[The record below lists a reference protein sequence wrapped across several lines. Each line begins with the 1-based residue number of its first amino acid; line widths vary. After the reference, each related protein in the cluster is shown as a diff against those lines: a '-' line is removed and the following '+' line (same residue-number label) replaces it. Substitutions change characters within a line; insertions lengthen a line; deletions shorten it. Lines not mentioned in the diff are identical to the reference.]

1 MATGSISQHDLA
13 ASSEADHITDVLQTS
28 CRRWKLLDLLLIF
41 SRTVLVGLLILGS
54 AFAIDHWAYLLLQ
67 DGSLGSIGRWVYFLL
82 LVIIYPPMSIFLI
95 ARSLKGRIN
104 PLFVAQQIE
113 ELSPE
118 IKNSISNFWQIRST
132 KHIHPSIVSSMGQR
146 AVLDLDEDRADDG
159 VDTRSAS
166 LWGYSSLAGLAVTAI
181 YFALMPGPSLQTIH
195 RILIPWDTVQRP
207 SEIVIESVQPGDTTI
222 TFGSSLEFTAEL
234 SGANAETPVFL
245 ITESTDGSTAQTRL
259 PMQHDQG
266 RFELLLD
273 KSPLGIQRD
282 FVYWIEAG
290 HPQGRTAISE
300 QFHITVQPAASI
312 RATQLEY
319 KFPAYTDLPNA
330 VNSRQFQI
338 EAIEGTSIKVSALA
352 NKEIAS
358 AWLQLQTASGNSEK
372 RTMVID
378 GEKVGTADFKL
389 RVDANQAPTY
399 VSYQIFFR
407 AKDGT
412 KNPEA
417 IEYSITTLHDLA
429 PVIEFTRPAA
439 REIRQGPIDL
449 PVNQSLPLAWS
460 AHDPDYQL
468 SSVAMVIAEPNHDD
482 HRLELLKGN
491 NRGEGKR
498 VFTNKFTPADY
509 DLTPGTR
516 ITLYGE
522 AADNRKTT
530 SNPHPNRTQSE
541 LLVIHVTE
549 AVEQTGDES
558 QENMSNETEM
568 ADSSS
573 DNMEDKPEDSGSNE
587 GMPEEGGEGSES
599 GEGMAGGASEAP
611 EEGGDPNIENGGTG
625 GKGSMSDDPDSGKGE
640 NTPASEGGTPGDS
653 NDDNTADGMSTDES
667 TDGMESENG
676 GDGDGAASNDNATQ
690 NQTGSNTGQESGENS
705 TDGSA
710 SNNDAADGTPTGEAG
725 DDSNNNQPVKE
736 GSSKP
741 DDHHDGDIIEKLLDR
756 LRDAQSGS
764 QKGNNQP
771 QDQEAGDDSSDG
783 TENQNSEDNPDN
795 NGENQASA
803 GEGEGQANTQNG
815 NPKSGD
821 PTNPAQQNAD
831 GNTDPN
837 AEGTSTD
844 DPMKDPRE
852 SNSGEGGEQVVDDQG
867 GNDTTGQTDGTQQ
880 GDDSMG
886 NSSDATGQSSTETPG
901 TNDTM
906 GTSGENQTSDGTQAN
921 PQSGTG
927 QQDATPKDEL
937 GLPEELEDNEQARL
951 DYARKATDLALKYLS
966 DHQDNPSDEL
976 LEDLGITAEQL
987 REMVSRYEQ
996 LKLDNSQD
1004 GQQTL
1009 NETLKSLGLRP
1020 SAEIQARKV
1029 KTNRQDVQGVSGGG
1043 ALSGLP
1049 PHLQQ
1054 RFKSFRTGTTVS
1066 DE

>member
-1 MATGSISQHDLA
+1 MGTGSISHHDLT
-13 ASSEADHITDVLQTS
+13 ASPEAGHVADVLQTS
-28 CRRWKLLDLLLIF
+28 CRRWKLLDILLIF
-41 SRTVLVGLLILGS
+41 SRTVLAGLLILGS
-54 AFAIDHWAYLLLQ
+54 AFAIDHWTYLLLQ
-67 DGSLGSIGRWVYFLL
+67 DGSLGSIGRWIYFLL
-82 LVIIYPPMSIFLI
+82 LVVIYPPMSIYLI

-113 ELSPE
+113 EVSPE

-146 AVLDLDEDRADDG
+146 AVLDLDEDRAEDG
-159 VDTRSAS
+159 VDTTSTS
-166 LWGYSSLAGLAVTAI
+166 LWGYSSLACLAVTAI
-181 YFALMPGPSLQTIH
+181 YFALMTGPSLQTIH

-207 SEIVIESVQPGDTTI
+207 SEIVIKSVQPGDATI

-234 SGANAETPVFL
+234 SGANANTPVFL

-259 PMQHDQG
+259 PMQHNQG
-266 RFELLLD
+266 RFELLMD

-300 QFHITVQPAASI
+300 QFHVTVQPAASI
-312 RATQLEY
+312 RVTQLQY
-319 KFPAYTDLPNA
+319 QFPAYTDLPDA

-338 EAIEGTSIKVSALA
+338 EAVEGTSIKVSALA

-358 AWLQLQTASGNSEK
+358 AWLQLRTPSGDTEK
-372 RTMVID
+372 RMMLVED
-378 GEKVGTADFKL
+378 EKVGTTDFEL
-389 RVDANQAPTY
+389 RVDASQTPAY

-407 AKDGT
+407 AKDGAT
-412 KNPEA
+412 NPEA
-417 IEYSITTLHDLA
+417 IEYSITTLQDLA

-439 REIRQGPIDL
+439 REIRQGPIEL
-449 PVNQSLPLAWS
+449 PINQTLPLAWS
-460 AHDPDYQL
+460 AHDPDYEL
-468 SSVAMVIAEPNHDD
+468 SSVDLVVTEPNQDD
-482 HRLELLKGN
+482 HRVELLKDN

-498 VFTNKFTPADY
+498 VFRNDFTPGDF
-509 DLTPGTR
+509 DLSPGTR
-516 ITLYGE
+516 ITVYGE
-522 AADNRKTT
+522 AADNRKTF
-530 SNPHPNRTQSE
+530 SNPQPNRTQSE

-549 AVEQTGDES
+549 AVEKTGDES
-558 QENMSNETEM
+558 QENMSDEMEM

-573 DNMEDKPEDSGSNE
+573 DNMEDKTEDSGNE
-587 GMPEEGGEGSES
+587 DGMPKDGGDGAES
-599 GEGMAGGASEAP
+599 GEGMTGGASETP
-611 EEGGDPNIENGGTG
+611 EEGGDPDMENGGTG
-625 GKGSMSDDPDSGKGE
+625 GKGSTSDNPDSGKGE
-640 NTPASEGGTPGDS
+640 NTPTSQGMPGDA
-653 NDDNTADGMSTDES
+653 NDTNSADGMSTDNS
-667 TDGMESENG
+667 DDGMESENG
-676 GDGDGAASNDNATQ
+676 GDGDGTASDENATS
-690 NQTGSNTGQESGENS
+690 NQSGSNTGEETGENP
-705 TDGSA
+705 TDGSV
-710 SNNDAADGTPTGEAG
+710 SNNDAENGTPTGEAG
-725 DDSNNNQPVKE
+725 DDSHKNQPSQE
-736 GSSKP
+736 GTSKP
-741 DDHHDGDIIEKLLDR
+741 DDHHDGDIFEKLLER
-756 LRDAQSGS
+756 LRDTQSDS

-771 QDQEAGDDSSDG
+771 QGQETGDNSSGG
-783 TENQNSEDNPDN
+783 TENQNSDDNPGN

-803 GEGEGQANTQNG
+803 GEGEGKANTQNG

-821 PTNPAQQNAD
+821 PTNAGEQNGD
-831 GNTDPN
+831 SNTDPN
-837 AEGTSTD
+837 AKGTSTD
-844 DPMKDPRE
+844 DPLKEPRE
-852 SNSGEGGEQVVDDQG
+852 SNAGEGGEQVDEQG
-867 GNDTTGQTDGTQQ
+867 GNDITGQTGGTQQ

-886 NSSDATGQSSTETPG
+886 NSSDATGQSTTETPG
-901 TNDTM
+901 SNDTM
-906 GTSGENQTSDGTQAN
+906 GTSGENQNSDGSQAN

-927 QQDATPKDEL
+927 QQDAVPKDEL
-937 GLPEELEDNEQARL
+937 GLPEELEDNEEARL

-996 LKLDNSQD
+996 LKQDNTQA